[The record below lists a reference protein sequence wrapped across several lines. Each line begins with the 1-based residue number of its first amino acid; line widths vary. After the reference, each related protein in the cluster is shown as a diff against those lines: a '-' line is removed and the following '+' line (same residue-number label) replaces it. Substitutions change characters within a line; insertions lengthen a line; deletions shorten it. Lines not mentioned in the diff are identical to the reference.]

1 MHQRA
6 NVNVYTS
13 TRVSVAEP
21 DGKEVEVAPP
31 GGAEAERPSAELPP
45 PSSSCERSC
54 SCLCHRQRPGMKLIW
69 VPVEADAHQEEEEKV
84 EEKKE
89 EEEVEK
95 KVEDEEEEGA
105 DGQQSWEDGEEW
117 EEYEEVEIGGCE
129 VEAEEQPPP
138 EEEDGTLKQARG
150 KFQQSLDL
158 LMAEG
163 QRRLS
168 DPGPPSAL
176 SFAIARSQSP
186 PIPPKHSQSVQTQI
200 HPSASEEENIYEATL
215 PVVERPPRRSA
226 PACRELDIPL
236 IKVRKPARRS
246 KLSYSSSD
254 PTSEF
259 QVPQEAGVAVDTV
272 PPAIPPRVPLTPVHR
287 GGILLPQ
294 PTLEEWR
301 ILRPASPGR
310 LSPQRAV
317 TPPPIAPL
325 RAAPPPPLL
334 PPTNALRLS
343 SASLQALPEKK
354 GLFPKTTAPSC

>member
-1 MHQRA
+1 M
-6 NVNVYTS
+6 
-13 TRVSVAEP
+13 
-21 DGKEVEVAPP
+21 EVALA
-31 GGAEAERPSAELPP
+31 GGAEAEEPSAELPP
-45 PSSSCERSC
+45 PSSCERSC

-84 EEKKE
+84 EKEGE
-89 EEEVEK
+89 EE
-95 KVEDEEEEGA
+95 A

-117 EEYEEVEIGGCE
+117 EEYEEVEIGGGE
-129 VEAEEQPPP
+129 VEAEEEQPPP
-138 EEEDGTLKQARG
+138 EEEDGTLKQAKG
-150 KFQQSLDL
+150 KFQQSLNIL
-158 LMAEG
+158 KAEG

-168 DPGPPSAL
+168 DPGPHSAL
-176 SFAIARSQSP
+176 SIAIARSQSP
-186 PIPPKHSQSVQTQI
+186 PIPPKHSQPVQIQI
-200 HPSASEEENIYEATL
+200 HPSVSEEENIYEATL
-215 PVVERPPRRSA
+215 PVVEPPPRRSA

-259 QVPQEAGVAVDTV
+259 QVHQEASVAVDTV

-301 ILRPASPGR
+301 ILRPSSPAR

-317 TPPPIAPL
+317 TPPPVAPL
-325 RAAPPPPLL
+325 RPVPPPPLL
-334 PPTNALRLS
+334 PPSNPPRLS
-343 SASLQALPEKK
+343 SASLQSLPEKK
-354 GLFPKTTAPSC
+354 GLFPKQTPSC